1 MLALHFGSCLG
12 CVEPVLLEWSV
23 PCPGGSVRAQW
34 ERYFFRF
41 RGLFRELW
49 ACYRADAF
57 NMAFFGVL
65 FVSGGRV
72 ILSSIRDEVILC
84 GG

>member
-1 MLALHFGSCLG
+1 MECPLSGGLG
-12 CVEPVLLEWSV
+12 ASSV
-23 PCPGGSVRAQW
+23 GAI
-34 ERYFFRF
+34 FFRF

-57 NMAFFGVL
+57 DMAFFGVL